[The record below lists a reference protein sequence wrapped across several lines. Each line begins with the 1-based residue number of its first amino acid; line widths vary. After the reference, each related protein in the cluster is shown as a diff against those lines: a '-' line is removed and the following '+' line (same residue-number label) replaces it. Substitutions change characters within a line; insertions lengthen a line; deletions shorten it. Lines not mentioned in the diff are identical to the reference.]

1 MELRDTT
8 PEEVRRRLRTD
19 DGTGTRPPCG
29 ARPATRPPDLVDL
42 MAGAAVA
49 GRLCG
54 ERERALESTER
65 ALHLLEKDHDP
76 LRAAWFWVQRSR
88 LVRDGA
94 QGDGRAELARAQ
106 ELVRGLPPSGV
117 HADVLA
123 DVAGWSMVHAPGPEA
138 FRAAEHAVRYA
149 RMLGL
154 RETELSARLTLGGL
168 LVHSGDVEAGLA
180 VMYEVNR
187 RSVEEGPATV
197 AGRSFAVLCG
207 ELQAVGRSREAIAL
221 LEQGHRPYTRP
232 RTARRGGPVAGQ
244 PRRLLR
250 TEGRD
255 DPGTWALLVAAFET
269 LDRPWDLARLRCRLA
284 ESLLAGGEE
293 QRPRAA
299 ELLRL
304 ARAVAEHLGARPL
317 ADTVD
322 EVARRGRLSLTCATR
337 QGADPAGRLGL
348 TGRER
353 EVLRLVSLGR
363 TNRQI
368 AQELFISPK
377 TASVHVS
384 NILAELAVSSRGEA
398 AAVAYRLGLFD
409 RDTGDRPAARCWTV
423 SGQSRP
429 PPGTHRAV
437 PGTPVTPP
445 RRPAAPGSGRR
456 PSSARPGRR
465 WRW

>member
-1 MELRDTT
+1 
-8 PEEVRRRLRTD
+8 
-19 DGTGTRPPCG
+19 
-29 ARPATRPPDLVDL
+29 
-42 MAGAAVA
+42 
-49 GRLCG
+49 
-54 ERERALESTER
+54 
-65 ALHLLEKDHDP
+65 
-76 LRAAWFWVQRSR
+76 
-88 LVRDGA
+88 
-94 QGDGRAELARAQ
+94 
-106 ELVRGLPPSGV
+106 
-117 HADVLA
+117 
-123 DVAGWSMVHAPGPEA
+123 
-138 FRAAEHAVRYA
+138 
-149 RMLGL
+149 
-154 RETELSARLTLGGL
+154 
-168 LVHSGDVEAGLA
+168 
-180 VMYEVNR
+180 
-187 RSVEEGPATV
+187 
-197 AGRSFAVLCG
+197 
-207 ELQAVGRSREAIAL
+207 
-221 LEQGHRPYTRP
+221 
-232 RTARRGGPVAGQ
+232 
-244 PRRLLR
+244 
-250 TEGRD
+250 
-255 DPGTWALLVAAFET
+255 LLVAAFET

-437 PGTPVTPP
+437 PG
-445 RRPAAPGSGRR
+445 RR
-456 PSSARPGRR
+456 
-465 WRW
+465 